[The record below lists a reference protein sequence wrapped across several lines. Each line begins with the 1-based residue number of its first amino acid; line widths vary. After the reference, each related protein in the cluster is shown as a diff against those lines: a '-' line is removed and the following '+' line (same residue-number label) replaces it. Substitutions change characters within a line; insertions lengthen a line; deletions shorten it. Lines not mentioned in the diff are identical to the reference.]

1 MLLSLLVLLC
11 WRSPDPV
18 VVVTGF
24 RAATRTII
32 YKKSTAYARRKQ
44 AAVAGE
50 SLPFSFSL
58 PLSQCL
64 SLLSKSMTM
73 SSLGSSSS
81 NHDQSSSSR
90 NTDDTMDPILRRKCA
105 AIRVIASDVDGTIL
119 GGPTPHSLHPR
130 TKQAILH
137 AVEDAYGT
145 SSTSSATEAEV
156 AATTNTTTST
166 KSSLCDRKRT
176 LEHFFVA
183 TGKTRA
189 GVLASVGPDL
199 AARLAHCPGVYIQGV
214 YCLDRDG
221 AIVYE
226 QKLAQDVLQ
235 ATEQVIADLN
245 RKNTKESH
253 YSLIAYDGDQLYTTE
268 CTPSVRDL
276 HEKYG
281 EPLAKSIPSLADYT
295 PGIHKLLICLDDP
308 ELLTRQCRP
317 ALEQLSTT
325 YDCVITQAV
334 PTMLEVLPGGCSK
347 AVGVQKLCEALFR
360 PTTTNPNNDDTTTE
374 TTTTAFDP
382 AVHLFAIGDAE
393 NDADLLRMAAVGVCV
408 GNGSDLAKQA
418 ADLVLAETNSEG
430 GAGVAIE
437 LGMNT
442 RRGV

>member
-1 MLLSLLVLLC
+1 
-11 WRSPDPV
+11 
-18 VVVTGF
+18 
-24 RAATRTII
+24 
-32 YKKSTAYARRKQ
+32 
-44 AAVAGE
+44 
-50 SLPFSFSL
+50 
-58 PLSQCL
+58 
-64 SLLSKSMTM
+64 
-73 SSLGSSSS
+73 
-81 NHDQSSSSR
+81 
-90 NTDDTMDPILRRKCA
+90 MDPILRRKCA

-130 TKQAILH
+130 TKQAIFH
-137 AVEDAYGT
+137 AVEAAYGT
-145 SSTSSATEAEV
+145 SSTKTSTTEAGV
-156 AATTNTTTST
+156 AVGN
-166 KSSLCDRKRT
+166 KKRT

-214 YCLDRDG
+214 YCLDRNG
-221 AIVYE
+221 TIVYE
-226 QKLAQDVLQ
+226 QKLAREVIR